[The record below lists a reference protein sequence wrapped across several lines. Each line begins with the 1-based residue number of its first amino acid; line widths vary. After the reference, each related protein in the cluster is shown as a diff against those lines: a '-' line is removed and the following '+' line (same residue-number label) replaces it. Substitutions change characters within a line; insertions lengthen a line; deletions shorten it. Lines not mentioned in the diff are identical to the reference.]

1 MIPKTIIHLLS
12 GGLDSVTM
20 LYDLK
25 QQGHLVHAL
34 MFWYGQQHE
43 QELRWAYHHAER
55 CRVKH
60 TTLDLPKLGG
70 LTEANWIVPN
80 RNAIFLS
87 IAVNVA
93 VQAGADTVTI
103 GCNAEDEAMF
113 PDCRGRFIDAM
124 NEAVKMAGYE
134 IEICAPYKT
143 WPKWRI
149 GGLAQELGID
159 IGAIWTCYKGG
170 EKPCGECPA
179 CQKLQGALA
188 NMDLAVAGGEQFT
201 SEPLPR

>member
-25 QQGHLVHAL
+25 AQGHFVHAL
-34 MFWYGQQHE
+34 LFFYGQQHE
-43 QELRWAYHHAER
+43 RELRWAKHHAER
-55 CRVKH
+55 CGVKF
-60 TTLDLPKLGG
+60 TVLDLPKLGG

-124 NEAVKMAGYE
+124 NEAVKEAGYQ

-159 IGAIWTCYKGG
+159 LNAIWTCYKGG

-179 CQKLQGALA
+179 CLKLGAAFA
-188 NMDLAVAGGEQFT
+188 NMNLAHAEFLK
-201 SEPLPR
+201 P